1 MNTSPITTAR
11 NAEMLQEAISGDVFV
26 LGDRGY
32 DEARRAWNL
41 AADQR
46 PAAVVFAQSAAD
58 VIQAMRFPVRIAPQG
73 TGHGAMPMESLEN
86 AMLLKTSRMRRV
98 DINASALI
106 ARAEAGAQW
115 QDVTVPAAAYGL
127 AALAGSSPNVGVTGY
142 TLGGGLG
149 WLARRYGLAANSVT
163 GGLSRR
169 RGRGRRAASSATRAR
184 PRRSTP
190 SRQSPRRS
198 SSNSIWTPNSHCR
211 WRAMG
216 CSSLTPQPT

>member
-1 MNTSPITTAR
+1 MFSYWATVAT
-11 NAEMLQEAISGDVFV
+11 M
-26 LGDRGY
+26 
-32 DEARRAWNL
+32 RRAERGTLPPTSGLLPSSSPNPL
-41 AADQR
+41 PMSSR
-46 PAAVVFAQSAAD
+46 
-58 VIQAMRFPVRIAPQG
+58 RCGLVRIAPQG